1 MHILRH
7 MQQNKFLLVI
17 EMQEISEDVQMEMK
31 KLEEE
36 LDAVFRGMCR
46 RSPIILISGDL
57 KAAM

>member
-1 MHILRH
+1 
-7 MQQNKFLLVI
+7 
-17 EMQEISEDVQMEMK
+17 MQEISEDAQTEMK

-46 RSPIILISGDL
+46 RSPPLFISGDL